1 VAGLKVTFHCT
12 GTTPV
17 VDGIWKAPDGPG
29 GTLTPVGP
37 TDTVRIVTNDFMF
50 TGGDGWTALAGGTN
64 VLQPGDGLL
73 EITIEYI
80 TANSPVD
87 PVVEGRIVGP

>member
-1 VAGLKVTFHCT
+1 LVLEFSCS

-17 VDGIWKAPDGPG
+17 IDGIFRAPDGPG

-37 TDTVRIVTNDFMF
+37 SDTVRLVINDCMF
-50 TGGDGWTALAGGTN
+50 TGGDGYTALTDGVD
-64 VLQPGDGLL
+64 VLQPGDDLQIL
-73 EITIEYI
+73 VNEYI

-87 PVVEGRIVGP
+87 PVVQGRIVGP